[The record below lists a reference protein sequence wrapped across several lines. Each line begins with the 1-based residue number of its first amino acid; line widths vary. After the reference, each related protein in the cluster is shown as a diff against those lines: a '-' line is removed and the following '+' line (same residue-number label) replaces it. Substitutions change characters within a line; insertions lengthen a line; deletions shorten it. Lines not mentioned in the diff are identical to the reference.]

1 MSEVRIEDQLTI
13 AASTQEVWQA
23 IADPASHA
31 RWHPFV
37 TEISGGQRLGDVRT
51 CSVLIGGKR
60 GETRERCV
68 VEDQGSRI
76 AWLVEEDSTG
86 FGRMVSNWDAG
97 FSLTPGMPRRSSL
110 RQSTF
115 VPGNLGVRLLLPVI
129 RGKFHKTQRA
139 ILAALKE
146 SLETNSRLGE
156 SGGATI
162 GPAGR

>member
-23 IADPASHA
+23 IADPASHV

-37 TEISGGQRLGDVRT
+37 TEISGGQRLGDVRM

-86 FGRMVSNWDAG
+86 FGRMVSNWDEREARVD
-97 FSLTPGMPRRSSL
+97 FVNPRFTL
-110 RQSTF
+110 RDEQ
-115 VPGNLGVRLLLPVI
+115 PLDARELCRI
-129 RGKFHKTQRA
+129 RGWPLT
-139 ILAALKE
+139 
-146 SLETNSRLGE
+146 
-156 SGGATI
+156 
-162 GPAGR
+162 